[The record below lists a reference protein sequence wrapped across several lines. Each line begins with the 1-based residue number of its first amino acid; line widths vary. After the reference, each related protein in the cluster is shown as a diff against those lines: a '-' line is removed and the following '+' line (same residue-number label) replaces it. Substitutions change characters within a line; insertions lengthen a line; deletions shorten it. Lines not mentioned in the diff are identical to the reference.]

1 MVITD
6 QERQMNDDTKHDPAH
21 PLRNWQPEPIPR
33 RAPPVSVEIERLA
46 AAAQALADELRVL
59 AERMRL

>member
-1 MVITD
+1 
-6 QERQMNDDTKHDPAH
+6 MNDDTKHDPAH